1 MLLSSVQFL
10 FEFYNAAPLQD
21 SVSYES
27 LVARNNSD
35 VILLDDNL
43 GYVMKNSQY
52 LEGNNFAFN
61 VSNGMMM
68 NFWLYSVNPGMT
80 LDVNQNVTSIEMP
93 IIDLVESSSISS
105 TNPNYIFSVY
115 ESTYTEGR
123 NYLTV
128 ELKKGTSE
136 YYRVSSEYYS
146 VGMWHN
152 IFVVYDGLNVDNE
165 LKIYIDGTLQSLQD
179 ISGNIGGSNVSDL
192 SVNPS
197 SPNIDIFINR
207 NFDDYY
213 SNNRT
218 GNYGYID
225 NILVLNNA
233 NIPETIM
240 QVLINSSLAHAVDDT
255 YINTVRDRYAI
266 SFDDPSTFTINSMA
280 DDMLYTYF
288 ARNDGK
294 ILRGSSLLWESRK
307 VFSDKKEVDLLQER
321 VVGGNDLQKAV
332 VEDGFLKIEN
342 SVIRL

>member
-1 MLLSSVQFL
+1 MLLPSVQFL
-10 FEFYNAAPLQD
+10 FEFYNTTPLQD

-27 LVARNNSD
+27 LVAHNNTD
-35 VILLDDNL
+35 VVLLDDNM

-52 LEGNNFAFN
+52 LEGNNFSFD
-61 VSNGMMM
+61 VSTGMMM
-68 NFWLYSVNPGMT
+68 NFWLYPVNPGMV
-80 LDVNQNVTSIEMP
+80 LDDNEDISSVEMP
-93 IIDLVESSSISS
+93 IIDLVESSSRSD

-128 ELKKGTSE
+128 ELKKNTSE
-136 YYRVSSEYYS
+136 YYKVSSEYYS
-146 VGMWHN
+146 TGMWHN
-152 IFVVYDGLNVDNE
+152 IFVVYNGLNVDDE
-165 LKIYIDGTLQSLQD
+165 LSIYIDGTLQSLQN
-179 ISGNIGGSNVSDL
+179 IRGNIGGNISDL
-192 SVNPS
+192 ALNPS

-213 SNNRT
+213 SDYKT

-225 NILVLNNA
+225 NILLLNDA
-233 NIPETIM
+233 NIPETIL

-266 SFDDPSTFTINSMA
+266 GFDDPSTFTINSMVS
-280 DDMLYTYF
+280 DMLYTYF

-307 VFSDKKEVDLLQER
+307 VFSDKKEIDLLQER

-332 VEDGFLKIEN
+332 IEDGFLKIEN